1 MRLTLY
7 EIKKVFKSPI
17 VWAALVLTVAI
28 NIFQILTGSAAPVL
42 NTDIQELQK
51 RYAHFAGPITQE
63 WVNHYQQEANSI
75 LKDPKYQVSKEE
87 AEAIVQR
94 VVSESGYTEETV
106 RNNLI
111 YFLNEAGE
119 KEYEKYEDVAFASN
133 FYKYAQNTGEQIAQH
148 YRDNFP
154 GNKGETLANYTQDRY
169 TYMASE
175 YTANY
180 NYSFGY
186 KNIRNI
192 MTIYPYTLGLV
203 ILVSLA
209 PLFSSEYSRRTD
221 ALLLTSKN
229 GKKKLA
235 HAKLAAGLLATVV
248 VWSIITVLNIIIIFS
263 LYGTIGWEAFW
274 QNWVSTLSP
283 FPWSQGTAMV
293 IAIFTSLFGMLF
305 FACVLMLISSISKN
319 QFTSIIVGAVI
330 LLFPIFDFAFTSNHT
345 ISMIFNFF
353 PSRIMMGERIWQ
365 GFDLF
370 YLAGVVL
377 PYQYI
382 VIASTIIIS
391 TCTIPIAT
399 HFFAKHQVEN

>member
-1 MRLTLY
+1 MRLTLC
-7 EIKKVFKSPI
+7 ELKKIFKGPI
-17 VWAALVLTVAI
+17 VWAALVLAIAI
-28 NIFQILTGSAAPVL
+28 NIFQILTGGVAPIL
-42 NTDIQELQK
+42 DTNIQELQK

-63 WVNHYQQEANSI
+63 WVNYYQQEANSI
-75 LKDPKYQVSKEE
+75 LEDPKYQVSKEE

-94 VVSESGYTEETV
+94 IMSESGYTEEAV
-106 RNNLI
+106 RNNPF

-119 KEYEKYEDVAFASN
+119 NEYGKYEDVAFASN
-133 FYKYAQNTGEQIAQH
+133 FYEYALNTGNQMAQR
-148 YRDNFP
+148 YLDIYP
-154 GNKGETLANYTQDRY
+154 GSKGETLADYTQDRY
-169 TYMASE
+169 TYLANE

-192 MTIYPYTLGLV
+192 LNIYPYTLGLV

-209 PLFSSEYSRRTD
+209 PLFSSEYARRTD

-235 HAKLAAGLLATVV
+235 HAKLAAGLLAAAII
-248 VWSIITVLNIIIIFS
+248 WSIVTILNMVIIFG
-263 LYGTIGWEAFW
+263 LYGTTGWEAFW
-274 QNWVSTLSP
+274 QDWVSTLSP
-283 FPWSQGTAMV
+283 FPWNQGMATV
-293 IAIFTSLFGMLF
+293 IAIFTSLFGTLLF
-305 FACVLMLISSISKN
+305 VCVLMLVSSISKN
-319 QFTSIIVGAVI
+319 QFISIIVGAVI
-330 LLFPIFDFAFTSNHT
+330 LLFPIFEFAFASNYS
-345 ISMIFNFF
+345 ISMIYNFL

-370 YLAGVVL
+370 FLAGVVI

-382 VIASTIIIS
+382 VIATTIIASI
-391 TCTIPIAT
+391 CTVPITT